1 MYNCPA
7 RRHGGQGDGES
18 ERTSPPRQRPRDPG
32 CQNGC
37 GGPGAEVKHLLL
49 PSDSA
54 VTVAA
59 SVCAPWLSPPTSIFP
74 MPTPYAPLPNPRYA
88 AEDAQRELDDAFDS
102 DDEGQDSSESTPLT
116 RALPPRSDSHYHPPL
131 DTEFPEP
138 IPTPQSVP
146 GGYDF
151 ERDYDYPPPGSPP
164 GPSSLA
170 LPNDFGNSNGL
181 LPTAPVRPPQP
192 RVSFW
197 RRAAGALLPQHYVRV
212 PMEAPGPRVVGGGTE
227 NDGVFANV
235 AAKPSRGIE
244 ITDANGDVH
253 LVPEEVQKETPPVR
267 CPPPH
272 PASLP
277 TLARTGFPQEWR
289 CIY

>member
-1 MYNCPA
+1 M
-7 RRHGGQGDGES
+7 
-18 ERTSPPRQRPRDPG
+18 
-32 CQNGC
+32 
-37 GGPGAEVKHLLL
+37 KHLLL

-253 LVPEEVQKETPPVR
+253 IVPEEVQKETPPVR